1 MTVSGVRK
9 GAVSQLKSIDEF
21 KDGLVFDVEHAK
33 KTLMSYEDDMKP
45 IVWNKGQYDEF
56 YSIYKH
62 GICALPTTYSLG
74 MTEEFD
80 EFVTM
85 LQNGR
90 TETEILKNETEILF
104 D

>member
-1 MTVSGVRK
+1 
-9 GAVSQLKSIDEF
+9 
-21 KDGLVFDVEHAK
+21 
-33 KTLMSYEDDMKP
+33 MSSEDDMQP
-45 IVWNKGQYDEF
+45 IVWNKGQYDKF
-56 YSIYKH
+56 YSTYKH

-74 MTEEFD
+74 ITEEFE

-90 TETEILKNETEILF
+90 TETEIFKNETEILF

>member
-1 MTVSGVRK
+1 MFNEK
-9 GAVSQLKSIDEF
+9 HE
-21 KDGLVFDVEHAK
+21 K
-33 KTLMSYEDDMKP
+33 KTLMSYEDNMKP

-56 YSIYKH
+56 YSTYKH

-74 MTEEFD
+74 ITEEFD
-80 EFVTM
+80 ESVTM